1 MSDDNVQGIDLS
13 GAYQVPNTAP
23 KTAVAATPKSV
34 STSTEGVDL
43 SDHYQVPGKPAP
55 TQAATG
61 TATTD
66 PTTPGFLQ
74 RTSDKAGAAMDKA
87 LAPNPENL
95 KSFAKTNAIE
105 VPKTLGREVKSGLE
119 TGYNMVKGLPG
130 ALYHAA
136 TDSPTADEAALS
148 PEQRMLS
155 RVGGVPQ
162 AIEAGQTYANP
173 ATRPSMGQVL
183 ENAPEAL
190 GQGAGTVLGGE
201 AMGRMGGALKEG
213 MQTPG
218 FKEVTH
224 APIRAASRV
233 AEHVAP
239 AAPVLG
245 EVVAGF
251 PGLMA
256 ARTLKGTIADIIE
269 KGKVSGLP
277 KMEANAT
284 VLEGRA
290 ATAAKAAAKTQADAD
305 LYKASHVPE
314 EVDKVNKKAQAAAQ
328 DAQFHADAARQA
340 VEATKPAPKTVGQ
353 SVADIAGVTKPETP
367 AAQMTAKPAAPA
379 PAPMETPG
387 PKPPMRAMNVKGP
400 GEVQPETFPRTPT
413 ERPTAPAGQMEIPGG
428 RMGMTKMLPEAPM
441 NLPQEVLPSEKAPAL
456 APEVKPPVT
465 LEQGPGKLATPEPE
479 PKAAPT
485 VPPVKAADLERQ
497 IKEGLGNKPIEPGVK
512 IGEQGKAAAEPEVK
526 LSSRPDKA
534 MLQKAKATPE
544 EIDKI
549 LPLTRVELSKLAGHF
564 DVDLGDKA
572 IGREKVASG
581 TKIPREE
588 VLQKIVDAG
597 HTTADIAKAIDEG
610 KHLPTVGGGT
620 SEADT
625 AFEHG
630 AIADWHNKNQGFSYN
645 PKAGFLRDEPV
656 FSVAG
661 ELHGPDYEKDVKGQK
676 ITDADVKEF
685 MERPKVKEALAAD
698 PDRNV
703 GGWNYKG
710 DAHLELSKMF
720 KDKDAAM
727 AEGKRLNQD
736 SIYDHAERKNIDTG
750 GTAAEETKAAAE
762 KPAYTGE
769 ERRETKRA
777 PMNAAETE
785 EAMKQR
791 KPFVNPVDETH
802 GAMDT
807 INRDLESKGLG
818 TPKAPKYAAPEKGI
832 PETSLA
838 KGPEAEKAQTATLA
852 SEKLAE
858 GWKKDSEDIDAAKKL
873 PTVSG
878 GSGEGEAKAKENALP
893 KLAEEHMTPE
903 EKAGVSKSNVG
914 RKNFVDN
921 LAKAPQLQEWVDAA
935 KAGEGAKHW
944 YQRSGKAFDALHAEA
959 PKYFQEG
966 DREKW
971 GNFVAATSPQQM
983 VHNNLHEALHAWTQW
998 VDDGRP
1004 MDDKGMEKS
1013 LRDSI
1018 VSVPNTKVPNAMLAL
1033 QGKDMWPTL
1042 DKNQYFKVPSFGKN
1056 LNGYLNHVTN
1066 DGWQALFGGLDAKSV
1081 SSPTTY
1087 HPLSVMTRA
1096 AADALGWKP
1105 AEAQAAIWSFTQA
1118 LKERGEVDPNI
1129 VRQYSEDFADIM
1141 AHNHE
1146 IRTQLKSLGVDLGKL
1161 DTRLEAIGEKPEI
1174 TPGTSATTEHSTRQ
1188 LAERIETARGKGAIP
1203 TAKSAQGELNF
1214 REAPAGE
1221 GRTRVPDEAT
1231 EFNPEKF
1238 RTQTNEPVME
1248 KPGKKKSPMKKM
1260 NV

>member
-1 MSDDNVQGIDLS
+1 
-13 GAYQVPNTAP
+13 
-23 KTAVAATPKSV
+23 
-34 STSTEGVDL
+34 
-43 SDHYQVPGKPAP
+43 
-55 TQAATG
+55 
-61 TATTD
+61 
-66 PTTPGFLQ
+66 
-74 RTSDKAGAAMDKA
+74 
-87 LAPNPENL
+87 
-95 KSFAKTNAIE
+95 
-105 VPKTLGREVKSGLE
+105 
-119 TGYNMVKGLPG
+119 
-130 ALYHAA
+130 
-136 TDSPTADEAALS
+136 
-148 PEQRMLS
+148 
-155 RVGGVPQ
+155 
-162 AIEAGQTYANP
+162 
-173 ATRPSMGQVL
+173 
-183 ENAPEAL
+183 
-190 GQGAGTVLGGE
+190 
-201 AMGRMGGALKEG
+201 
-213 MQTPG
+213 
-218 FKEVTH
+218 
-224 APIRAASRV
+224 
-233 AEHVAP
+233 
-239 AAPVLG
+239 
-245 EVVAGF
+245 
-251 PGLMA
+251 
-256 ARTLKGTIADIIE
+256 
-269 KGKVSGLP
+269 
-277 KMEANAT
+277 
-284 VLEGRA
+284 
-290 ATAAKAAAKTQADAD
+290 
-305 LYKASHVPE
+305 
-314 EVDKVNKKAQAAAQ
+314 
-328 DAQFHADAARQA
+328 
-340 VEATKPAPKTVGQ
+340 
-353 SVADIAGVTKPETP
+353 
-367 AAQMTAKPAAPA
+367 
-379 PAPMETPG
+379 
-387 PKPPMRAMNVKGP
+387 
-400 GEVQPETFPRTPT
+400 
-413 ERPTAPAGQMEIPGG
+413 
-428 RMGMTKMLPEAPM
+428 
-441 NLPQEVLPSEKAPAL
+441 
-456 APEVKPPVT
+456 
-465 LEQGPGKLATPEPE
+465 
-479 PKAAPT
+479 
-485 VPPVKAADLERQ
+485 
-497 IKEGLGNKPIEPGVK
+497 
-512 IGEQGKAAAEPEVK
+512 
-526 LSSRPDKA
+526 
-534 MLQKAKATPE
+534 
-544 EIDKI
+544 
-549 LPLTRVELSKLAGHF
+549 
-564 DVDLGDKA
+564 
-572 IGREKVASG
+572 
-581 TKIPREE
+581 
-588 VLQKIVDAG
+588 
-597 HTTADIAKAIDEG
+597 
-610 KHLPTVGGGT
+610 
-620 SEADT
+620 
-625 AFEHG
+625 
-630 AIADWHNKNQGFSYN
+630 
-645 PKAGFLRDEPV
+645 
-656 FSVAG
+656 
-661 ELHGPDYEKDVKGQK
+661 
-676 ITDADVKEF
+676 
-685 MERPKVKEALAAD
+685 
-698 PDRNV
+698 
-703 GGWNYKG
+703 
-710 DAHLELSKMF
+710 MF

-769 ERRETKRA
+769 ERRATKRA

-878 GSGEGEAKAKENALP
+878 GSGEGEAKAKENAMP